1 MAWAMIATVIIAFR
15 KISGKVNIIYGQ
27 VLKVRQLDTQGG
39 NMRIVLFTAA
49 CLLVLP
55 GCATNSGIVDL
66 GGGNYVYAKED
77 AMACSGNA
85 VKVEILKEA
94 SAFCAKQGKQLT
106 VQSSDAK
113 PCFYSSYAGAEV
125 QFSCK

>member
-1 MAWAMIATVIIAFR
+1 
-15 KISGKVNIIYGQ
+15 
-27 VLKVRQLDTQGG
+27 
-39 NMRIVLFTAA
+39 MRIFISALS
-49 CLLVLP
+49 LLALS

-77 AMACSGNA
+77 AWANNGNA
-85 VKVEILKEA
+85 TKVELLKESA
-94 SAFCAKQGKQLT
+94 AFCAKQGKQMT

-113 PCFYSSYAGAEV
+113 PYMPYSSYAGAEV

>member
-1 MAWAMIATVIIAFR
+1 
-15 KISGKVNIIYGQ
+15 
-27 VLKVRQLDTQGG
+27 
-39 NMRIVLFTAA
+39 MRIFIAVVIPLA
-49 CLLVLP
+49 LS

-77 AMACSGNA
+77 AWGWSGNA
-85 VKVEILKEA
+85 TKVEILKEA
-94 SAFCAKQGKQLT
+94 AAFCAKQGKQMS

-113 PCFYSSYAGAEV
+113 PYMPYSSYAGAEV

>member
-1 MAWAMIATVIIAFR
+1 
-15 KISGKVNIIYGQ
+15 
-27 VLKVRQLDTQGG
+27 
-39 NMRIVLFTAA
+39 MRTFIPA
-49 CLLVLP
+49 LVLWAVS

-77 AMACSGNA
+77 MWASSGSTT
-85 VKVEILKEA
+85 KVEILKEA
-94 SAFCAKQGKQLT
+94 SAFCAKQGKQMT

-113 PCFYSSYAGAEV
+113 SYSYYSYAGAEV

>member
-1 MAWAMIATVIIAFR
+1 
-15 KISGKVNIIYGQ
+15 
-27 VLKVRQLDTQGG
+27 
-39 NMRIVLFTAA
+39 MRIIIVALIPLA
-49 CLLVLP
+49 LS

-77 AMACSGNA
+77 AWAYNGNA
-85 VKVEILKEA
+85 TKVEILKEA
-94 SAFCAKQGKQLT
+94 AAFCAKQEKQMS

-113 PCFYSSYAGAEV
+113 PYMPYSSFAGAEV